1 MFEFHETTIAPLV
14 ECPTATGKSF
24 WAPGQTSPPR
34 ICLASSESRSGGGGR
49 GAPEGET
56 GFHGRDPGAGR
67 RAVLRQ
73 SNVPQG
79 VPAHCR
85 WSTHGRL
92 AGTLTPE
99 STENSRGGEGQPGAR
114 LGADRD
120 PRLPRQRRLVM
131 TRIPIAPPGMK
142 DQRPRY
148 TLGWRVGNHIYVAGQ
163 LPFDKDGNLLGKGD
177 IKAQTRRIFEQIKM
191 IVEAGGGKMDDVVKV
206 TVFVTDVRYRE
217 PYGEV
222 RSEFFGPNPPASTL
236 VQIGNLAIPDAL
248 IEIEAVAA
256 LDG

>member
-1 MFEFHETTIAPLV
+1 MA
-14 ECPTATGKSF
+14 
-24 WAPGQTSPPR
+24 
-34 ICLASSESRSGGGGR
+34 
-49 GAPEGET
+49 
-56 GFHGRDPGAGR
+56 
-67 RAVLRQ
+67 
-73 SNVPQG
+73 
-79 VPAHCR
+79 
-85 WSTHGRL
+85 
-92 AGTLTPE
+92 
-99 STENSRGGEGQPGAR
+99 
-114 LGADRD
+114 
-120 PRLPRQRRLVM
+120 
-131 TRIPIAPPGMK
+131 RIPIAPPGMK

-163 LPFDKDGNLLGKGD
+163 LPFDKDGNRLGKGD

>member
-1 MFEFHETTIAPLV
+1 
-14 ECPTATGKSF
+14 
-24 WAPGQTSPPR
+24 
-34 ICLASSESRSGGGGR
+34 
-49 GAPEGET
+49 
-56 GFHGRDPGAGR
+56 
-67 RAVLRQ
+67 
-73 SNVPQG
+73 
-79 VPAHCR
+79 
-85 WSTHGRL
+85 
-92 AGTLTPE
+92 
-99 STENSRGGEGQPGAR
+99 
-114 LGADRD
+114 
-120 PRLPRQRRLVM
+120 
-131 TRIPIAPPGMK
+131 MK

-236 VQIGNLAIPDAL
+236 VGIQALAKPEFLVEVEGI
-248 IEIEAVAA
+248 AVI
-256 LDG
+256 D